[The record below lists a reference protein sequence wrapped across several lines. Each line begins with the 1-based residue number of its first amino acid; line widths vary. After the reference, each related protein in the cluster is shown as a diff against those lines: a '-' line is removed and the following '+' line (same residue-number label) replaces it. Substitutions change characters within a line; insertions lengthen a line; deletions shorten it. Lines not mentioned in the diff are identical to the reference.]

1 MRSPFRTRRIVASFS
16 LLCGLLSGAGLHGQ
30 ALSRRTFEGGIRTGI
45 GYTPVV
51 PHVMLGAGAWRLF
64 GGGRFGV
71 FADAKTT
78 HPRYRSDKDYC
89 PAAIE
94 PCNVP
99 AVEDLRFDLKLRDVA
114 DYVIFNAGGLVPLSP
129 EFAVLAGVGAVKR
142 TRFREY
148 YDGTLDPDL
157 MVTEDG
163 SYYVPHDPATSWGAQ
178 VVVGMLIRISGRVVL
193 RFGYERGPGGM
204 SLGGYWALGS

>member
-1 MRSPFRTRRIVASFS
+1 LVAAFATLSA
-16 LLCGLLSGAGLHGQ
+16 LLSVGGLQGQ
-30 ALSRRTFEGGIRTGI
+30 ALSRRTFEAGIRTGV

-51 PHVMLGAGAWRLF
+51 PHVMLGAGAWHLF
-64 GGGRFGV
+64 GGGKFGV

-89 PAAIE
+89 PPAIE
-94 PCNVP
+94 PCTVP

-114 DYVIFNAGGLVPLSP
+114 DYVIFNAGAVVPLGP
-129 EFAVLAGVGAVKR
+129 EFAVLAGAGVVRR

-148 YDGTLDPDL
+148 YDGALDPDFL
-157 MVTEDG
+157 ITEDG
-163 SYYVPHDPATSWGAQ
+163 SYYAPHEPATSWGAQ
-178 VVVGMLIRISGRVVL
+178 AVVAMLIRISGRVVL